1 MPYDGAL
8 MRVEGLR
15 IRSRL
20 LVAFLGL
27 ALGLVVGTTFLIEKQ
42 ARASLEAELA
52 ARLEAVAAAASTQ
65 IDPSLIAATFSLG
78 AGPESGV
85 RTRARLVERLM
96 QLQGATGVRRIYLLD
111 LEGRDQLDTDP
122 HAVPGAELPQARVH
136 RRMLDQ
142 AAGGKPVSSPLFR
155 DPQGEL
161 RKTGYA
167 PLLVRGQVLGFVGI
181 EADAAFLRE
190 IGALRK
196 RILLVGA
203 VGFALAAILSIGLA
217 RGLTRPIGELVAAA
231 RTMGGGDLDSPI
243 PVGRPDEIGFLAR
256 TLDEARGR
264 LAERDRT
271 LRAMVAGIAH
281 EVRNPL
287 GGIQIYAEL
296 LENDATLTGWQRE
309 RVRKVLHEIR
319 RLGEIVEEFLAY
331 ARPQA
336 PERQAFDPAG
346 IVGEA
351 VDLLA
356 GIVAEQGV
364 DVTIHPPERAT
375 GVVADPGQLRQI
387 LLNLVRNALEAA
399 PRGSN
404 IAVAW
409 ETQGPT
415 VALWVEDRGPGIPSE
430 QRERVFE
437 PFFTTKAEG
446 AGLGLSIVRHLA
458 EQNGARIN
466 HERPHGGGCRFTL
479 RMETPKEGD
488 RVA

>member
-1 MPYDGAL
+1 
-8 MRVEGLR
+8 
-15 IRSRL
+15 
-20 LVAFLGL
+20 
-27 ALGLVVGTTFLIEKQ
+27 
-42 ARASLEAELA
+42 
-52 ARLEAVAAAASTQ
+52 
-65 IDPSLIAATFSLG
+65 
-78 AGPESGV
+78 
-85 RTRARLVERLM
+85 
-96 QLQGATGVRRIYLLD
+96 
-111 LEGRDQLDTDP
+111 
-122 HAVPGAELPQARVH
+122 
-136 RRMLDQ
+136 
-142 AAGGKPVSSPLFR
+142 
-155 DPQGEL
+155 
-161 RKTGYA
+161 
-167 PLLVRGQVLGFVGI
+167 
-181 EADAAFLRE
+181 
-190 IGALRK
+190 
-196 RILLVGA
+196 
-203 VGFALAAILSIGLA
+203 
-217 RGLTRPIGELVAAA
+217 
-231 RTMGGGDLDSPI
+231 
-243 PVGRPDEIGFLAR
+243 
-256 TLDEARGR
+256 
-264 LAERDRT
+264 
-271 LRAMVAGIAH
+271 
-281 EVRNPL
+281 
-287 GGIQIYAEL
+287 
-296 LENDATLTGWQRE
+296 
-309 RVRKVLHEIR
+309 
-319 RLGEIVEEFLAY
+319 VEEFLAY

-375 GVVADPGQLRQI
+375 GVVADPGQFRQI